1 AAPNTSDGLTGKM
14 ISPQSIALACAA
26 TCMVGRESELFRY
39 TVKHSLIFAS
49 VIGII
54 NLLQAYVFPGMLVS

>member
-1 AAPNTSDGLTGKM
+1 MNQVAQEVLKLLG
-14 ISPQSIALACAA
+14 
-26 TCMVGRESELFRY
+26 MVGRESELFRY

-54 NLLQAYVFPGMLVS
+54 TLLQAYVFTGMLVS